1 MTRFLPKSTVIT
13 SCVRR
18 EGVSHHSNQ
27 ICHQNHIGPS
37 CVRACLSREEDRS
50 LAGGT
55 WACPPDGTG
64 VDVNKAYVK
73 ALRDR

>member
-1 MTRFLPKSTVIT
+1 VGRD
-13 SCVRR
+13 
-18 EGVSHHSNQ
+18 GGNHQSNQ
-27 ICHQNHIGPS
+27 SCHQNHIGSS
-37 CVRACLSREEDRS
+37 CVRASLSREEDRS

-55 WACPPDGTG
+55 CACPPDGTG